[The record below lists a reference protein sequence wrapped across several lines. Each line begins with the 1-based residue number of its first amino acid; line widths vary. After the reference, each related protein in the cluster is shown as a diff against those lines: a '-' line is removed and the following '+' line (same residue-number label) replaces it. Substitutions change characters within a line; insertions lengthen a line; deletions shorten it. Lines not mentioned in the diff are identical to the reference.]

1 MDKILKLIVI
11 VFICIQSIYAIEL
24 MKLGTYKDQNIS
36 GWYASEKLD
45 GIRAYWDGKNLLS
58 RQGKIIN
65 APSYFLKALPDFALD
80 GELYTKTD
88 EFEKIQ
94 SIVMDQI
101 PNEKEWKNITYNV
114 FDVPNT
120 NGGLIERLKVLN
132 DYIDK
137 NNNNNNIQ
145 RYIKLIP
152 QRLIKD
158 KKELDSF
165 LDEIISSGG
174 EGVVIREP
182 NSKYIKSRSNLNLK
196 YKRFIDEECKVVSI
210 NKGKGKY
217 KDMMGSITCE
227 LANNI
232 RFKIGTGF
240 SDDNRKNPP
249 KIGSV
254 VTFKYQNLTKNGIPR
269 FATFLRVRKD

>member
-1 MDKILKLIVI
+1 
-11 VFICIQSIYAIEL
+11 
-24 MKLGTYKDQNIS
+24 KDQNIS

-45 GIRAYWDGKNLLS
+45 GIRAYWDGKNLQS

-101 PNEKEWKNITYNV
+101 PNEKEWENITYNV

-120 NGGLIERLKVLN
+120 NGGLIKRLKVLN

-196 YKRFIDEECKVVSI
+196 YKRFID
-210 NKGKGKY
+210 
-217 KDMMGSITCE
+217 
-227 LANNI
+227 
-232 RFKIGTGF
+232 
-240 SDDNRKNPP
+240 
-249 KIGSV
+249 
-254 VTFKYQNLTKNGIPR
+254 
-269 FATFLRVRKD
+269 